1 MSNRQ
6 TLFVLI
12 GFAALALIGK
22 LWSESHLSYWE
33 ETLLTHQRRYKLIWE
48 ECDNLELRREK
59 APKGTDEQSF
69 RLHFQTQAYTAQM
82 GDINVTVRS
91 RQRTNY
97 QDQTFTLE
105 FARDEN
111 GFRRDQLRTFLFN
124 SELLYPRMRTTS
136 LVLQPH
142 SQNGRR
148 GVESGVERLDLWDIK
163 KLEMRQRSPLVNN

>member
-69 RLHFQTQAYTAQM
+69 RLHFQTQAYTCLLY
-82 GDINVTVRS
+82 TS
-91 RQRTNY
+91 PSP
-97 QDQTFTLE
+97 
-105 FARDEN
+105 
-111 GFRRDQLRTFLFN
+111 RDQRG
-124 SELLYPRMRTTS
+124 SRMPS
-136 LVLQPH
+136 
-142 SQNGRR
+142 SA
-148 GVESGVERLDLWDIK
+148 
-163 KLEMRQRSPLVNN
+163 